1 MYMLSQCYDFL
12 KINVFLSINE
22 ELEVLRSIFS
32 EELEVTDERSGN
44 LCIVR
49 THLCPH
55 TGEVEEEQFVFLD
68 VAFTVQCETVSW
80 G

>member
-1 MYMLSQCYDFL
+1 MTFL
-12 KINVFLSINE
+12 INVFLSINE
-22 ELEVLRSIFS
+22 ELVVLRSIFS
-32 EELEVTDERSGN
+32 EEVTDERSGN
-44 LCIVR
+44 LCVVR

-68 VAFTVQCETVSW
+68 VVFTVQCETVSW